1 MRNKTFVNLALD
13 LGEYEKVCCAYIKVT
28 SNCQTPMRIT
38 NTQKQELSLIF
49 KRNNLNLVDFD
60 VTGEYQEFKVKFK
73 HDYFSFSIE
82 KTRDDAYTLT
92 IFNIDRKNAYTT
104 SATWAT
110 SLTRFDS
117 WTKQVSTELTST
129 TGWETFENTNF
140 LDTEFEDL
148 DTGFTEI
155 EKLQTKESIK
165 KLKVKIQHLNL
176 APEKLQII
184 ESKLDT
190 LSQKVDELNKFD
202 WKSLFIGT
210 IASLI
215 MTFVIPQEAS
225 GMFWEYL
232 KSSFNNMRIKG

>member
-1 MRNKTFVNLALD
+1 
-13 LGEYEKVCCAYIKVT
+13 
-28 SNCQTPMRIT
+28 MRIT

-49 KRNNLNLVDFD
+49 KRNNLNIVDFD

-82 KTRDDAYTLT
+82 KTRADAYTLT
-92 IFNIDRKNAYTT
+92 IFNIDRKNAQTS

-110 SLTRFDS
+110 TLTMFGN
-117 WTKQVSTELTST
+117 WAKQVSTELNST

-140 LDTEFEDL
+140 LNTEYVDLNTEF
-148 DTGFTEI
+148 TTI
-155 EKLQTKESIK
+155 EKAQTKESIK
-165 KLKVKIQHLNL
+165 ELKVKIKLLNL
-176 APEKLQII
+176 APEKLQVI
-184 ESKLDT
+184 ENKLDS
-190 LSQKVDELNKFD
+190 LFQKVDELNKFD

>member
-1 MRNKTFVNLALD
+1 
-13 LGEYEKVCCAYIKVT
+13 
-28 SNCQTPMRIT
+28 MRIT

-60 VTGEYQEFKVKFK
+60 VTGVYQEFKVKFK

-82 KTRDDAYTLT
+82 KTRADAYTLT
-92 IFNIDRKNAYTT
+92 IFNIDRKNATTT

-110 SLTRFDS
+110 TLTMFGN
-117 WTKQVSTELTST
+117 WTKQVSTELNSS
-129 TGWETFENTNF
+129 TGWKTFENTNF
-140 LDTEFEDL
+140 LNTEYEDL
-148 DTGFTEI
+148 NSEFTEA
-155 EKLQTKESIK
+155 EKIQTKDSIK
-165 KLKVKIQHLNL
+165 ELKVKIKLLNL
-176 APEKLQII
+176 APEKLQVI
-184 ESKLDT
+184 ESKLDC

-232 KSSFNNMRIKG
+232 KSSFNNMKING